1 MSSLLGM
8 DAAKGEADAY
18 RFNAAVKK
26 RNAEGFE
33 REKEWQQI
41 IAGIE
46 KQDFF
51 NDARKFNAQVGQINR
66 ARGWQNSGTALDTY
80 LESIKEQELSASRM
94 DTAAIA
100 KERQLNEQSIN
111 ARMGAELDQIYARN
125 AITAGKY
132 RAASTVANWG
142 FKVGSLMMG
151 A

>member
-51 NDARKFNAQVGQINR
+51 NDARKFNAQVGAVQR
-66 ARGWQNSGTALDTY
+66 ANGWVNSGTALDVY

-94 DTAAIA
+94 DTASIA

-132 RAASTVANWG
+132 RAGTTMANWG

>member
-18 RFNAAVKK
+18 RFNSAVKR
-26 RNAEGFE
+26 RNAESFE

-41 IAGIE
+41 IGGIE

-51 NDARKFNAQVGQINR
+51 NDARKFNAQVGAVQR
-66 ARGWQNSGTALDTY
+66 ANGWVNSGTALDVY
-80 LESIKEQELSASRM
+80 QESIKEQELSASRM
-94 DTAAIA
+94 DTASIA

-132 RAASTVANWG
+132 RAASTVASWG
-142 FKVGSLMMG
+142 FKGASLLMG
-151 A
+151 T

>member
-1 MSSLLGM
+1 M

-18 RFNAAVKK
+18 RFNSAVKR
-26 RNAEGFE
+26 RNAESFE

-41 IAGIE
+41 IGGIE

-51 NDARKFNAQVGQINR
+51 NDARKFNAQVGAVQR
-66 ARGWQNSGTALDTY
+66 ANGWVNSGTALDVY

-94 DTAAIA
+94 DTASIA

-132 RAASTVANWG
+132 RAASTVASWG
-142 FKVGSLMMG
+142 FKGASLLMG
-151 A
+151 T

>member
-1 MSSLLGM
+1 MSTLLGI
-8 DAAKGEADAY
+8 DAAEDEAEAY
-18 RFNAAVKK
+18 RFNAAVKG
-26 RNAEGFE
+26 RNAQGFE

-51 NDARKFNAQVGQINR
+51 NDARKFNAQVGAVQR
-66 ARGWQNSGTALDTY
+66 ANGWVNSGTALDVY

-94 DTAAIA
+94 DTASIA

>member
-1 MSSLLGM
+1 M

-18 RFNAAVKK
+18 RFNSAVKR
-26 RNAEGFE
+26 RNAESFE

-41 IAGIE
+41 IGGIE

-51 NDARKFNAQVGQINR
+51 NDARKFNAQVGAVQR
-66 ARGWQNSGTALDTY
+66 ANGWVNSGTALDVY

-94 DTAAIA
+94 DTASIA

-142 FKVGSLMMG
+142 FKGASLLMG
-151 A
+151 T

>member
-1 MSSLLGM
+1 MY
-8 DAAKGEADAY
+8 AAKGEADAY
-18 RFNAAVKK
+18 RFNSAVKR
-26 RNAEGFE
+26 RNAESVE

-41 IAGIE
+41 IGGIE

-51 NDARKFNAQVGQINR
+51 NDARKFNAQVGAVQR
-66 ARGWQNSGTALDTY
+66 ANGWVNSGTALDVY

-94 DTAAIA
+94 DTASIA

-132 RAASTVANWG
+132 RAASTVASWG
-142 FKVGSLMMG
+142 FKGASLLMG
-151 A
+151 T

>member
-1 MSSLLGM
+1 M

-100 KERQLNEQSIN
+100 KQRQLDEQSIN
-111 ARMGAELDQIYARN
+111 ARMGAELDHIYARN

-132 RAASTVANWG
+132 RAATTVADWG
-142 FKVGSLMMG
+142 FKSARLMMG

>member
-8 DAAKGEADAY
+8 DAAKGEAEAY
-18 RFNAAVKK
+18 RFNSAVKG
-26 RNAEGFE
+26 RNAQGFE

-41 IAGIE
+41 IGGIE
-46 KQDFF
+46 KQDFY
-51 NDARKFNAQVGQINR
+51 NDARKFNAQVGAVQR
-66 ARGWQNSGTALDTY
+66 ANGWVNSGTALDVY

-94 DTAAIA
+94 DTASIA
-100 KERQLNEQSIN
+100 KERQLDEQSIN

-142 FKVGSLMMG
+142 FKGASLLMG
-151 A
+151 T